1 MEEGRGSEYGFVGGS
16 GGQGFLVAGFS
27 NGARIGH
34 AVVGAEPF
42 LSSAPSMVVADGSGS
57 WARYIQSANYAPLLY
72 YGGISKTCFRLD
84 DNQSTEVPYF
94 FVSEFSPSEEC
105 PNVGVTIFAEEKE
118 AGPAVQ
124 SLLSAVPAGRAA
136 SNVVGLFPCFT
147 RGVNQYGRENV
158 ESSQVV
164 QALPRAR
171 VYGMFAHDELGPVVF
186 VGFPPRSA
194 SATRSPIPCTQHSMT
209 SILALHTTPLPTSTG

>member
-57 WARYIQSANYAPLLY
+57 WARYIQSANFAPLLY

-136 SNVVGLFPCFT
+136 SNVVWLFPCFT
-147 RGVNQYGRENV
+147 RGVNQSGGRT
-158 ESSQVV
+158 SSRPKSSK
-164 QALPRAR
+164 LFR
-171 VYGMFAHDELGPVVF
+171 EL
-186 VGFPPRSA
+186 A
-194 SATRSPIPCTQHSMT
+194 CTGC
-209 SILALHTTPLPTSTG
+209 LHTTSSARLCSWASLLALRQQLDRRSRARSIA